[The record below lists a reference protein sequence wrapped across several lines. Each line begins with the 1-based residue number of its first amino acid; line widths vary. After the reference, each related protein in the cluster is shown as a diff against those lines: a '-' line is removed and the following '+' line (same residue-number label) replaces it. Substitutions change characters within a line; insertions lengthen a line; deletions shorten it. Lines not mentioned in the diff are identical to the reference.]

1 MLNALLD
8 GWFKFDVGDGA
19 IYALLG
25 FVIVFLGI
33 ILLVLIFTAL
43 GKIMT
48 TLPKKKAKKAGENP
62 TISAP
67 EDRKADEEGIPPE
80 VVAAITA
87 AVTMCLEGEKS
98 QCDFVVRRIKRL

>member
-8 GWFKFDVGDGA
+8 GWFKFNVGDGA

-43 GKIMT
+43 GKVMT
-48 TLPKKKAKKAGENP
+48 SLPKRNAKQKAEEP
-62 TISAP
+62 QISAP
-67 EDRKADEEGIPPE
+67 NESTAEGEIPPE
-80 VVAAITA
+80 VVAVITA
-87 AVTMCLEGEKS
+87 AVAAMLEGEKS
-98 QCDFVVRRIKRL
+98 KCEFVVRRIKRL